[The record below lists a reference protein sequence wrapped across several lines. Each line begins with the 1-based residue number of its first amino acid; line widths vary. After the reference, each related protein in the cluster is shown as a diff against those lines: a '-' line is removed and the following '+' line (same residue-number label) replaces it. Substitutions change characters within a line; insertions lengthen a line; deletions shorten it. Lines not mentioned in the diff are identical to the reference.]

1 MTPAARREAV
11 RIAGEAYGHT
21 ERHACALVGACR
33 AMVRYRSRRPPDE
46 ALRDQL
52 VALAHARP
60 RFGSRRLTVMLR
72 REGVVVN
79 HKRVERIYRAAGL
92 ALRRRKRRV
101 RAGAR
106 QTVMPRAQQP
116 NQGWA
121 MDFMRATL
129 ADGRA
134 FRVFTLV
141 DLYTREALRIDID
154 QSLPGPRVVRALDAV
169 TAIRSAPA
177 FIVIDNGTEFTS
189 RVLDAWAYR
198 CGVTLH
204 FIAPGKPVQNAF
216 IESFNGRLRDECL
229 NQHWFSCV
237 AEARIL
243 IEAWRTDYNRVRP
256 HTSLGFRTPEQF
268 ATLWEGRSLPQT
280 AARAD
285 RTDDER
291 NELTCATVTTTTD

>member
-1 MTPAARREAV
+1 VVTPAARRDAV

-33 AMVRYRSRRPPDE
+33 AMVRYRSRRPPDDR
-46 ALRDQL
+46 LRDQI

-60 RFGSRRLTVMLR
+60 RFGSRRLTVLLR
-72 REGVVVN
+72 REGLRVN

-92 ALRRRKRRV
+92 ALRRRKRRA

-106 QTVMPRAQQP
+106 QTVTPRAQQP

-129 ADGRA
+129 ADGRS

-141 DLYTREALRIDID
+141 DLYTREALTIDVD
-154 QSLPGPRVVRALDAV
+154 QSLPGARVVRALDAV
-169 TAIRSAPA
+169 AAVRAAPA

-198 CGVTLH
+198 RGVTLH

-256 HTSLGFRTPEQF
+256 HTSLGYRTPEQF
-268 ATLWEGRSLPQT
+268 AMLYGGRDLAQT
-280 AARAD
+280 PARAD
-285 RTDDER
+285 RK
-291 NELTCATVTTTTD
+291 NEDLNPAVVTSTVG

>member
-1 MTPAARREAV
+1 VVTPAARREAV

-33 AMVRYRSRRPPDE
+33 AMVRYRSRRPADDR
-46 ALRDQL
+46 LRDEI
-52 VALAHARP
+52 VALAHVRP
-60 RFGSRRLTVMLR
+60 RFGSRRLTVLLR
-72 REGVVVN
+72 RSGVLVN

-106 QTVMPRAQQP
+106 QTVMPRAQVP
-116 NQGWA
+116 NEGWA

-129 ADGRA
+129 ADGRS

-141 DLYTREALRIDID
+141 DLFTREALIIDVD

-169 TAIRSAPA
+169 ATVRPVPA

-198 CGVTLH
+198 RRVALH

-243 IEAWRTDYNRVRP
+243 IEAWRVDYNRVRP
-256 HTSLGFRTPEQF
+256 HTSLGYRTPEQF
-268 ATLWEGRSLPQT
+268 ATLHGGRSLAQT
-280 AARAD
+280 PARAD
-285 RTDDER
+285 RK
-291 NELTCATVTTTTD
+291 NEDLNPAVVTSTVG

>member
-1 MTPAARREAV
+1 VVTPAARREAV

-33 AMVRYRSRRPPDE
+33 AMVRYRSRRPPDDR
-46 ALRDQL
+46 LRDQI

-60 RFGSRRLTVMLR
+60 RFGSRRLTVLLR
-72 REGVVVN
+72 RDGVLVN

-129 ADGRA
+129 ADGRS

-141 DLYTREALRIDID
+141 DLFTREALTIDVD
-154 QSLPGPRVVRALDAV
+154 QSLPGARVVRALDAV
-169 TAIRSAPA
+169 ATVRAAPA

-198 CGVTLH
+198 RGVTLH

-243 IEAWRTDYNRVRP
+243 IDAWRTDYNRVRP
-256 HTSLGFRTPEQF
+256 HTSLGYRTPEQF
-268 ATLWEGRSLPQT
+268 ATLWRGRSLPQT
-280 AARAD
+280 AACAD
-285 RTDDER
+285 EK
-291 NELTCATVTTTTD
+291 NEDLNHAAVTSSVV